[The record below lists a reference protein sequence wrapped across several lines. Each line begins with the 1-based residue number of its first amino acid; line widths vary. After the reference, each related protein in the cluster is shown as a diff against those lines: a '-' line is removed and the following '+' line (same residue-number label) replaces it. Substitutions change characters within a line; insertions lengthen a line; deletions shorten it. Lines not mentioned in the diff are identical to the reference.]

1 MDKKKHKLTQGQI
14 NGIIWIAMLLL
25 VILAIKLFSSE
36 RVETVSETDSVQPR
50 EEAFLEK
57 MEDSAYRS
65 RSAVHGERRRPQE
78 ARKTERKAPVSERQS
93 WYSSE
98 PPAPTRRALTVEL
111 NSADT
116 TTLQLLHGIG
126 PAFARR
132 IVRYRERLGGFVS
145 TDQLLE
151 VYGFTPELL
160 AHIAPHL
167 TLDSTHRNR
176 IAVNSVPLKQFIKH
190 PYVDYYFAR
199 DLVNLRSRGMIF
211 STPDDLRTLPSCT
224 DTLLAKL
231 LPYLD
236 FSSPKE

>member
-36 RVETVSETDSVQPR
+36 RVETVAGSDSVRPR
-50 EEAFLEK
+50 EEASLEK
-57 MEDSAYRS
+57 LEDSVYRS

-93 WYSSE
+93 WYTAE

-116 TTLQLLHGIG
+116 TTLQLLSGIG

-145 TDQLLE
+145 TEQLLE

-160 AHIAPHL
+160 AHIAPHI
-167 TLDSTHRNR
+167 TLDSTSHSRLP
-176 IAVNSVPLKQFIKH
+176 VNSIPLKQFIKH

-199 DLVNLRSRGMIF
+199 DLVNLRSHGETF
-211 STPDDLRTLPSCT
+211 SSPDDLRAIPSCT
-224 DTLLAKL
+224 DTMLSKL

-236 FSSPKE
+236 FTAPKE